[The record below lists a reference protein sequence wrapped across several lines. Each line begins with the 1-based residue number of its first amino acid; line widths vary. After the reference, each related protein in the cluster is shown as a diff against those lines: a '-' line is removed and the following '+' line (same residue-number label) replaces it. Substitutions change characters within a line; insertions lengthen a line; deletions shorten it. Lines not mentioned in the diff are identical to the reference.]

1 MAITNE
7 QDELIHAMKIALS
20 GRLDEFTR
28 DIFAILSPEPTA
40 NEVGQELEKDRLA
53 NPHGDYYRP
62 KARDRGLIIAQL
74 RYVYADYMMAARLQK
89 KKNENKWNE

>member
-1 MAITNE
+1 MAVTNE

-20 GRLDEFTR
+20 GRLDGLTR
-28 DIFAILSPEPTA
+28 DLFAILGPEPTA
-40 NEVGQELEKDRLA
+40 GEVGRELEKDRLA
-53 NPHGDYYRP
+53 NPHGDHYRP

-74 RYVYADYMMAARLQK
+74 RYIYADYMMAARLQK